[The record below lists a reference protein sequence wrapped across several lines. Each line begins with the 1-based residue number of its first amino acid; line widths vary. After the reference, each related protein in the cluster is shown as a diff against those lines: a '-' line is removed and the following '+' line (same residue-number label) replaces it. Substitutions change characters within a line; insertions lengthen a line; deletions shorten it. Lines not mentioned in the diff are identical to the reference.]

1 MRGHVP
7 PGKPA
12 INIACGAAKLHN
24 PAIRVQC
31 ALRRSGGQSLC
42 EHALTDKV
50 IASGACR
57 TDRPHNPAIQVRPS
71 VRTTG

>member
-1 MRGHVP
+1 MGEHVFS
-7 PGKPA
+7 GKV
-12 INIACGAAKLHN
+12 IVSGACETDRPHN

-50 IASGACR
+50 IASGACE
-57 TDRPHNPAIQVRPS
+57 TDRPHNPAIRVRPS